1 MNTKKKEIELL
12 NIQIIATIIY
22 LGSLILS
29 IYLTYN
35 DKLLLT
41 KNKKIL
47 TEEQSNTLSIANR
60 IVVVVLT
67 LIYLYISYSNIK
79 IAKEKKNKLKPF
91 ILQLMG
97 SELSTLST
105 IIVLYAV
112 LLTSGSQYSIVAGV
126 ENPTL

>member
-29 IYLTYN
+29 IYLTNN

-41 KNKKIL
+41 NNKKIL
-47 TEEQSNTLSIANR
+47 TEKQSNTLSIPNR

-79 IAKEKKNKLKPF
+79 IAKEKKNKLVRCYC
-91 ILQLMG
+91 IM
-97 SELSTLST
+97 
-105 IIVLYAV
+105 
-112 LLTSGSQYSIVAGV
+112 
-126 ENPTL
+126 ENETV

>member
-41 KNKKIL
+41 NNKKIL
-47 TEEQSNTLSIANR
+47 TEKQSNTLSIANR